1 MLSLIFTLVCMS
13 ASVLVP
19 KRPRLLCLFVS
30 FHHVKIL
37 IDYLVIVL
45 MEFYIHAFVCAC
57 YEMASFVAEI

>member
-1 MLSLIFTLVCMS
+1 MS

-19 KRPRLLCLFVS
+19 KCPSHFVS
-30 FHHVKIL
+30 FHYVKIL